1 MEALKLRTNSVR
13 LRTESPKPNTKSDPA
28 IKRRYSLSALEGKNT
43 AAAAGVTTT
52 TTALS
57 CAQRPTMHVKAN
69 GRAKVN

>member
-43 AAAAGVTTT
+43 AAAAATT

-57 CAQRPTMHVKAN
+57 CAQRPTIHVKAN
-69 GRAKVN
+69 SRAKVN